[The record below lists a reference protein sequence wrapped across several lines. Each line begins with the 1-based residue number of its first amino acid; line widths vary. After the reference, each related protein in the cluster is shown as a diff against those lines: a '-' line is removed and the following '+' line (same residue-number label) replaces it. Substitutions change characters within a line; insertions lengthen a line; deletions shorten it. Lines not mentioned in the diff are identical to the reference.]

1 MVRCVLFDLE
11 GTLVDFQWKLE
22 EAEAEL
28 RRAAAGVLGC
38 GPERFAGLN
47 YAGIWE
53 AAMEAGSP
61 ALRARMEQTLGPI
74 YDRYDLDAA
83 TRWTLRPGA
92 APVLTRLRELGVP
105 TALVTNVGRKAVA
118 RILARLG
125 IDRGLGTVVTRNDVP
140 RMKPAPDGIRKAL
153 DALGATA
160 TEALMVGDSLSDIG
174 AARAAGCRVAIVL
187 GGESTEAA
195 IRAARPDRVLTDLGE
210 ILGALCEPLECRK
223 AGRPKAQSY

>member
-1 MVRCVLFDLE
+1 MIRCVLFDLE

-47 YAGIWE
+47 YAGIWK
-53 AAMEAGSP
+53 AAMEAGAP
-61 ALRARMEQTLGPI
+61 GLRARVEQTLEPI

-83 TRWTLRPGA
+83 TRWTLQPGA
-92 APVLTRLRELGVP
+92 SSVLTRLQALGVP
-105 TALVTNVGRKAVA
+105 TGLVTNVGRRSVA
-118 RILARLG
+118 HIVTRLG
-125 IDRGLGTVVTRNDVP
+125 IDGRFGVVVTRNDVP
-140 RMKPAPDGIRKAL
+140 RMKPAPEGIHKAL
-153 DALGATA
+153 AALGATA
-160 TEALMVGDSLSDIG
+160 AEALMVGDSLSDIG

-195 IRAARPDRVLTDLGE
+195 IRAARPDLVLTDLREVVGS
-210 ILGALCEPLECRK
+210 LCEPLERRK
-223 AGRPKAQSY
+223 AGRPEGQS

>member
-1 MVRCVLFDLE
+1 MIRCVLFDLE

-28 RRAAAGVLGC
+28 RRAAAGVLGG

-47 YAGIWE
+47 YAGIWK
-53 AAMEAGSP
+53 AAMEAAGP
-61 ALRARMEQTLGPI
+61 ALGPRMEQTLGPI
-74 YDRYDLDAA
+74 YDRYDMDAA
-83 TRWTLRPGA
+83 TRWSLRAGA
-92 APVLTRLRELGVP
+92 APTLTRLRELGVP
-105 TALVTNVGRKAVA
+105 MALVTNVGRKATT
-118 RILARLG
+118 RILTRLD
-125 IDRGLGTVVTRNDVP
+125 IDRGFGTVVTRNDVP
-140 RMKPAPDGIRKAL
+140 RMKPSPEGIHKAL
-153 DALGATA
+153 SALGATA
-160 TEALMVGDSLSDIG
+160 AEALMVGDSLSDLE